1 MAIVYL
7 ITNLLNGKQYVGA
20 TIKTVDQR
28 WKLHVKDSL
37 SEKEE
42 YYFHRAIRTHGPENF
57 KYEILC
63 EHPNENYVF
72 DVLEPQY
79 IKQYKTH
86 STEGGYNTTFGGRGF
101 LGGKHSEKTKN
112 ILREKS
118 TGKVCS
124 LETREKIAASKRGK
138 PGPTAG
144 RKLPQMSRKGKL
156 PSKKGILNPN
166 LSAALQ
172 GRIMNETEKQ
182 KRSLAL
188 KGKKRDLDIVKK
200 IKEKNQEKCKV
211 LDSNGIITEVHNMK
225 DFCVKYNLSQ
235 SLLSEWKTHK
245 GFKIIEKTKKIR
257 TYEILNT
264 KTHEI
269 ITTNDLA
276 GFCRENNMDGQNS
289 TLLKTLDKP
298 SYVNYRGWKL
308 LSKNITEKII
318 FPPNTIHT

>member
-20 TIKTVDQR
+20 TIKTLDQR

-57 KYEILC
+57 KCEILC

-79 IKQYKTH
+79 IKEYKTH

-124 LETREKIAASKRGK
+124 PETREKIAASKRGK

-166 LSAALQ
+166 LSAALK
-172 GRIMNETEKQ
+172 GRIITEKDKQ

-188 KGKKRDLDIVKK
+188 KGKKRDPKLVQKRYYGFASAGK
-200 IKEKNQEKCKV
+200 I
-211 LDSNGIITEVHNMK
+211 
-225 DFCVKYNLSQ
+225 
-235 SLLSEWKTHK
+235 
-245 GFKIIEKTKKIR
+245 
-257 TYEILNT
+257 
-264 KTHEI
+264 
-269 ITTNDLA
+269 
-276 GFCRENNMDGQNS
+276 
-289 TLLKTLDKP
+289 
-298 SYVNYRGWKL
+298 
-308 LSKNITEKII
+308 
-318 FPPNTIHT
+318 